1 MNFHSNGVQATDF
14 HVDRLR
20 NRVVIDFLRLNEDA
34 AEGDPNEW
42 EIVFSESRPLDEL
55 RDLLRGAS

>member
-1 MNFHSNGVQATDF
+1 MTLHINGDQATDF

-20 NRVVIDFLRLNEDA
+20 NRVVIDFLQMNEDA

-55 RDLLRGAS
+55 RDLLKEAS